1 MHRFQRLVLARALI
15 LVALSLIWL
24 PAMVRPSPVSAAS
37 DTITVVSNGTSA
49 CAAGEAITLR
59 CAMTTAN
66 AEPASDSV
74 TIDFAIPGCASAT
87 PCVIQTTPMPY
98 PPFGNMYALP
108 PITHNNLT
116 IDGYSQSGSMLNTG
130 GAKQPDNAVLLI
142 QLNGPSPS
150 GYYLAAFDTGAN
162 NTTIKGLS
170 LTNFGGQGE
179 IQFESGTTGGT
190 VQGDWIGLA
199 PNGQPGST
207 NFQFAGVLILSGAG
221 GLIGGPNPADRNVI
235 SGHSG
240 HNVAPGQVS
249 AGVLLEGGSTQVE
262 NNFIGLAPDGT
273 TQLGN
278 GNGILALN
286 ATGLTIGPG
295 NVLSGNQD
303 PYSANGGFG
312 YSGYGIGMCGT
323 TNSAIQGNYIG
334 PDRTGEVIV
343 GSQRDAMNVTSS
355 CGNGTPPLTS
365 DITVGGN
372 VAGQGN
378 VIAGAAGAGIT
389 YHATTC
395 STSPCNPVTIAS
407 NLIGVDANNAKPLAN
422 GTGIVADAR
431 SAGSG
436 PAVGTTLIA
445 TGNIISGNTN
455 DGLSLSDMAA
465 TLQRNYIGSN
475 AAHTGGLGNG
485 SDGIRLGIGQSTD
498 PILIG
503 GPTAAD
509 GNVID
514 NNTVF
519 GVDLQAGPGAHNTI
533 SLTVQHNDISNNS
546 TGSGIVIS
554 GGVTGQISDNTING
568 NSTKG
573 NVTTGTAAGPGIDVG
588 YHYDNSDT
596 VHVGMS
602 RNVIVGNGQLG
613 IDLAPQGPT
622 CAPPSGATGGPN
634 DYIPCPV
641 IDSMGSAN
649 LDHGSTCS
657 GCTVEVFRAQPGP
670 NDQNYGQAAAYL
682 GTATTSGNRWQLS
695 ATSCTG
701 GTCTYPG
708 GGTLTTGQIVTATA
722 TRPVS
727 GNSAGQLE
735 TSEFSLDMM
744 VSGVTVA
751 RLTSS
756 RVEHRG
762 NRLLLR
768 WRLTGLTNV
777 VGFVLTARSHR
788 LNARPLMPHRSSLY
802 RYQTRWQPGPY
813 QLHVLLS
820 GGGEDVLHLR

>member
-1 MHRFQRLVLARALI
+1 
-15 LVALSLIWL
+15 
-24 PAMVRPSPVSAAS
+24 
-37 DTITVVSNGTSA
+37 
-49 CAAGEAITLR
+49 
-59 CAMTTAN
+59 MTTAN
-66 AEPASDSV
+66 AEPAGDGV
-74 TIDFAIPGCASAT
+74 TIDFAIPGCSSAA

-98 PPFGNMYALP
+98 PPFGNTYALA
-108 PITHNNLT
+108 PITHDNLT
-116 IDGYSQSGSMLNTG
+116 IDGYSQSGATPNTG
-130 GAKQPDNAVLLI
+130 ERNQPDNAVLLI
-142 QLNGPSPS
+142 HLVGPS
-150 GYYLAAFDTGAN
+150 GYYYPAFDTQAN

-190 VQGDWIGLA
+190 VQGDWIGLG
-199 PNGQPGST
+199 PNGAPGSPT
-207 NFQFAGVLILSGAG
+207 YQIAGVIMLSGAG
-221 GLIGGPNPADRNVI
+221 GLIGGANPADRNVI
-235 SGHSG
+235 SGHSSES
-240 HNVAPGQVS
+240 VQPGEVS
-249 AGVLLEGGSTQVE
+249 AGVLLKGGSTPVE

-278 GNGILALN
+278 GNGILAVN
-286 ATGLTIGPG
+286 ATGLTIGPA
-295 NVLSGNQD
+295 NVVSGSQD
-303 PYSANGGFG
+303 PSSTLPGNG
-312 YSGYGIGMCGT
+312 SGYGIGMCGT

-343 GSQRDAMNVTSS
+343 GSQSDAVNLTSS

-365 DITVGGN
+365 NITVGGN

-378 VIAGAAGAGIT
+378 VIAGAAGAGIA

-436 PAVGTTLIA
+436 PSVGTTLMV

-485 SDGIRLGIGQSTD
+485 SDGVLLGTGQSVD

-554 GGVTGQISDNTING
+554 GGVTGQISDNTIDG
-568 NSTKG
+568 NATNG
-573 NVTTGTAAGPGIDVG
+573 NVTTGTATGPGIDVG
-588 YHYDNSDT
+588 YHYDNGDT

-649 LDHGSTCS
+649 LVHGSTCS

-682 GTATTSGNRWQLS
+682 GTATTSGTRWQLS
-695 ATSCTG
+695 TTSCTG

-708 GGTLTTGQIVTATA
+708 GGTLTPGQRVTATG
-722 TRPVS
+722 TRPVPS
-727 GNSAGQLE
+727 GPPGQLE

-744 VSGVTVA
+744 VSGVTAA

-762 NRLLLR
+762 NRLLVH
-768 WRLTGLTNV
+768 WRLASPTGV
-777 VGFVLTARSHR
+777 VGFVLTAHGHR
-788 LNARPLMPHRSSLY
+788 LNARPLAPHRSSPY
-802 RYQTRWQPGPY
+802 HYQTHWQPGPY